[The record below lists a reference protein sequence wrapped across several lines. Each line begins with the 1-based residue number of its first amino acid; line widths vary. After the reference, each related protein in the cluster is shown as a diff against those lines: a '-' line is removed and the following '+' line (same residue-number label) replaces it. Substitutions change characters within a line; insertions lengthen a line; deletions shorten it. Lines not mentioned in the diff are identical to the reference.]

1 MRYDTTNN
9 FSLFNLLTFFIVINQ
24 QIENAGDFFAIEVSI
39 LYLNIHEPFAINL
52 IYLIKCGHTGLTV
65 ILVLENFIFHSNT
78 AGNKTVPNI
87 NETFTSTP

>member
-1 MRYDTTNN
+1 MRHDTTNN
-9 FSLFNLLTFFIVINQ
+9 FLLFNLLTFFIVIYL

-65 ILVLENFIFHSNT
+65 ILVLESFIFHSHT
-78 AGNKTVPNI
+78 ARNETVPS
-87 NETFTSTP
+87 ETFTSTP